1 MRPAALPQGPNNA
14 NMQKMDCSVLAPA
27 ASQPV
32 DERGQ
37 RNCVRGRRRAA
48 RRKICILICS
58 SSEFNIC
65 GLAGAATRER
75 ETKVRRSLLCSRRHR
90 ALVGADAR
98 NRVHQIR
105 QLTCA
110 QAANTSCRY
119 DAGGLQMQ
127 LHRSPCHTRN
137 FTYSTKSF

>member
-14 NMQKMDCSVLAPA
+14 NMQKTDCSVLAPA

-75 ETKVRRSLLCSRRHR
+75 LKCGDRFC
-90 ALVGADAR
+90 ALVATG
-98 NRVHQIR
+98 
-105 QLTCA
+105 
-110 QAANTSCRY
+110 
-119 DAGGLQMQ
+119 
-127 LHRSPCHTRN
+127 RSQHPTE
-137 FTYSTKSF
+137 FIKSGN